1 MLSCSVMSYFLWPKS
16 SPPGSSVH
24 GDFTGKNTGVGCL
37 ALLQE
42 IFPTQVSHLAG
53 GFFITWAT
61 REAQVSLLQL
71 LEQKYFPLLWHYFAN
86 KGLSSQG
93 RREDL
98 FFFFISVRSQKLTFR
113 QQSMW
118 SSLSLADTF
127 SSTPESHRS
136 PLGET
141 FNRLVN
147 TGMDTKRREIIV
159 PGDLQEQLIILE
171 GQSYI

>member
-1 MLSCSVMSYFLWPKS
+1 MKVNNVLVFTYPS
-16 SPPGSSVH
+16 SGNLIVY
-24 GDFTGKNTGVGCL
+24 NYL
-37 ALLQE
+37 
-42 IFPTQVSHLAG
+42 
-53 GFFITWAT
+53 
-61 REAQVSLLQL
+61 R
-71 LEQKYFPLLWHYFAN
+71 
-86 KGLSSQG
+86 